1 MSKDFQQAAEEAI
14 AQIVAIAEEKGEPE
28 QVDLIIYQDK
38 ASLRRAGVLEL
49 SLEEHREMVLYIN
62 QRLEDL
68 GFETDVHLS
77 PVEP

>member
-1 MSKDFQQAAEEAI
+1 MSKSFQQAAEETI
-14 AQIVAIAEEKGEPE
+14 AQVIAMAEEKGNPE
-28 QVDLIIYQDK
+28 QVDLIIYEDE

-68 GFETDVHLS
+68 GFETVVHLS

>member
-28 QVDLIIYQDK
+28 QVDLVIYQDE

-68 GFETDVHLS
+68 GFETAVHLS